1 MAGYHRFISYIY
13 LYERGIKTMNT
24 GFAKVESRD
33 SQCMISISMKNMYHE
48 SHVKFS
54 VYMFVR
60 KDGRLL
66 GIFLGELST
75 SQSCGEFSCIT
86 DPDNI
91 QDSGYTLE
99 DVKGM
104 IIRGDNGKIYGT
116 GWDDEVLAVDRFAPI
131 GETPEPVAVPEPKGE
146 PEPAAV
152 PELKGAPGAVAMP
165 ELKGA
170 PEPAAV
176 SKSKSLP
183 EPMKMSGLKSRAAAF
198 SDMESGPESAPV
210 SSEQSAGLKSRA
222 AALSDTE
229 SGSESARMLPGQSAK
244 PENTSVLPE
253 QSAKPES
260 VSVLSGQSVSRETAP
275 VLPEQSSGPELA
287 SESGAA
293 FFVEN
298 DRLDKMAPDAEH
310 EPNILEKM
318 LDQGMRMY
326 PFEDDE
332 MRACVRLEPQDIGR
346 LPMQYWRLAGN
357 SFLLHGYYS
366 YRHLIMAQKNDGT
379 YILGIP
385 GINYER
391 ENFMAQMFGF
401 HKFKTVRAH
410 IQPGGAFGY
419 WYTELA

>member
-152 PELKGAPGAVAMP
+152 PELKGAPGAVAVP

-183 EPMKMSGLKSRAAAF
+183 EPMKMSGLKSRAA
-198 SDMESGPESAPV
+198 V
-210 SSEQSAGLKSRA
+210 
-222 AALSDTE
+222 LSDTK
-229 SGSESARMLPGQSAK
+229 SGL
-244 PENTSVLPE
+244 
-253 QSAKPES
+253 
-260 VSVLSGQSVSRETAP
+260 ETAP

-401 HKFKTVRAH
+401 HKFKPVRAH

>member
-1 MAGYHRFISYIY
+1 
-13 LYERGIKTMNT
+13 
-24 GFAKVESRD
+24 
-33 SQCMISISMKNMYHE
+33 MYNR
-48 SHVKFS
+48 S
-54 VYMFVR
+54 
-60 KDGRLL
+60 
-66 GIFLGELST
+66 
-75 SQSCGEFSCIT
+75 
-86 DPDNI
+86 DNI

-131 GETPEPVAVPEPKGE
+131 GETPEPLEMSEPKSALESAAVPEP
-146 PEPAAV
+146 
-152 PELKGAPGAVAMP
+152 
-165 ELKGA
+165 KGA

-176 SKSKSLP
+176 SEPKDAP
-183 EPMKMSGLKSRAAAF
+183 EPAAVPKSETRPEPVKMSGLKSRAAAF
-198 SDMESGPESAPV
+198 SDM
-210 SSEQSAGLKSRA
+210 
-222 AALSDTE
+222 E

-366 YRHLIMAQKNDGT
+366 YRHLVMAQKNDGT

-401 HKFKTVRAH
+401 HKFKPVRAH

>member
-60 KDGRLL
+60 KNGRLL

-131 GETPEPVAVPEPKGE
+131 GETPEPLEMSEPKSALESAAVPEP
-146 PEPAAV
+146 
-152 PELKGAPGAVAMP
+152 
-165 ELKGA
+165 KGA

-176 SKSKSLP
+176 SEPKDAP
-183 EPMKMSGLKSRAAAF
+183 EPAAVPKSETRPEPVKMSGLKSRAAAF
-198 SDMESGPESAPV
+198 SDM
-210 SSEQSAGLKSRA
+210 
-222 AALSDTE
+222 E

-366 YRHLIMAQKNDGT
+366 YRHLVMAQKNDGT

-401 HKFKTVRAH
+401 HKFKPVRAH